1 MALWTFP
8 LDVVALIERC
18 TEALHARTAHR
29 LAPLLQGLLWARGRR
44 TVTSWLR
51 AAGVTADFRA
61 SYYFIA
67 SLGRQVGLLAGV
79 FFRRLLDRLA
89 PGERWLFALD
99 DTPTARYGRWVEG
112 AGVHRN
118 PTPGPSQQQFVYGH
132 IWVTL
137 AWVLRHP
144 CWGTLSLPLLA
155 WLYIR
160 HKDLPQVPRWYR
172 PPFRTKLE
180 LAANLL
186 VWLATWLGPVAKPVW
201 VVVDGFYGKKP
212 FLKVARARHIVV
224 VGRLRRDAALWSV
237 PAEVPSGQR
246 RPGRPRKYGAQRLS
260 LAKRAGQTRGWQ
272 TLSVVQYGRA
282 VLKTY
287 KTFLATWQPA
297 GGVIRVVLV
306 REVGRWLAF
315 FCTDPQAA
323 VPALLEAA
331 ADRTAIEQ
339 TFHDV
344 KEVEG
349 AGQQQVRNLHA
360 NVGAFNLNLW
370 AHTLVEWWAWERP
383 QKELSDRQASPWDD
397 ATRRPS
403 HADRRKALQ
412 RASIEPAF
420 CQRSGGRPWPRK
432 ILQLLRN
439 LVKMVA

>member
-1 MALWTFP
+1 MALWTLP
-8 LDVVALIERC
+8 LDVLALIERC
-18 TEALHARTAHR
+18 TDALHARTAHR
-29 LAPLLQGLLWARGRR
+29 LAPLLQGILFARGRR

-51 AAGVTADFRA
+51 AAGVTSDFRA
-61 SYYFIA
+61 CYYFIA
-67 SLGRQVGLLAGV
+67 AVGRQVGFVAGLL
-79 FFRRLLDRLA
+79 FRSLLNRLA
-89 PGERWLFALD
+89 PGDHWLFALD
-99 DTPTARYGRWVEG
+99 DTPTARYGPYVEG

-118 PTPGPSQQQFVYGH
+118 PTPGPSRQQFVYGH

-160 HKDLPQVPRWYR
+160 QKDLPKVPPWYR
-172 PPFRTKLE
+172 PPFRTKLA
-180 LAANLL
+180 LAADLL
-186 VWLATWLGPVAKPVW
+186 VWLATWLWSPGKPIW
-201 VVVDGFYGKKP
+201 VVVDGFYGKRP
-212 FLKVARARHIVV
+212 FLQVARDHQIVV

-237 PAEVPSGQR
+237 PPAVPAGRR
-246 RPGRPRKYGAQRLS
+246 RPGRPRRYGRQRFS
-260 LAKRAGQTRGWQ
+260 LAKRAGQARGWQ
-272 TLSVVQYGRA
+272 TVAVVQYQQR
-282 VLKTY
+282 VTKTI
-287 KTFLATWQPA
+287 KTFLATWKPA
-297 GGVIRVVLV
+297 GGLIRVVLV
-306 REVGRWLAF
+306 REEDGWRAY
-315 FCTDPQAA
+315 FCTDPQASA
-323 VPALLEAA
+323 EAMLEAA

-344 KEVEG
+344 KEVDG

-383 QKELSDRQASPWDD
+383 QRQLCDRRASPWDD

-412 RASIEPAF
+412 RTSIEQEFQARLGD
-420 CQRSGGRPWPRK
+420 QRLPRK

-439 LVKMVA
+439 LLNMVA